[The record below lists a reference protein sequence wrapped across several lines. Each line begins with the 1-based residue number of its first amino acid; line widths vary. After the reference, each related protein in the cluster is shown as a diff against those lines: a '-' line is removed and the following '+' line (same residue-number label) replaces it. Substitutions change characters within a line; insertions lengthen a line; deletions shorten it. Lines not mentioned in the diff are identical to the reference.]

1 MYNGDKMSTVT
12 VSQKFQIVIPKD
24 IRRHLNIRPGE
35 KIVVVEKGKTIHMIP
50 VGRIK
55 ESRGIA
61 KGASSDNLR
70 DESERFD

>member
-1 MYNGDKMSTVT
+1 MSTVT

-35 KIVVVEKGKTIHMIP
+35 KIVVVEKNKTMHMIP
-50 VGRIK
+50 VGSIK
-55 ESRGIA
+55 GARGIA
-61 KGASSDNLR
+61 RGTSLADLR